1 MRLSRCPCR
10 FAVPAGPCKTGNV
23 EPQYQ
28 HEVVCKTIRR
38 RFDIATGRCHTWA
51 TGARTGSDPWQT
63 SDALGAEALAL
74 AVRMN
79 KGLGIPP
86 GDVAAVLEGRVAR
99 DVARRFRV
107 NAIDETGWNVEAQ
120 LR

>member
-1 MRLSRCPCR
+1 
-10 FAVPAGPCKTGNV
+10 
-23 EPQYQ
+23 
-28 HEVVCKTIRR
+28 
-38 RFDIATGRCHTWA
+38 
-51 TGARTGSDPWQT
+51 
-63 SDALGAEALAL
+63 
-74 AVRMN
+74 MN